1 MEGVIAV
8 GKNSAQLDDLIRLL
22 RTLPEEEVAA
32 VYAFVE
38 RLVQRK
44 TAMKETLAPYIVSTE
59 VAENTGLRSPLSRG
73 SREALLECMGLWKFE
88 PGELDEIL
96 ADLEESRLMELEED
110 YGDLFA

>member
-8 GKNSAQLDDLIRLL
+8 GKNSALLDDLIRLL
-22 RTLPEEEVAA
+22 RMLPEEEIAA
-32 VYAFVE
+32 VHAFVE
-38 RLVQRK
+38 RLVQRE
-44 TAMKETLAPYIVSTE
+44 TTVKETLASYVVSAE
-59 VAENTGLRSPLSRG
+59 VAENTGLQLPLSRG